1 MICFWNAKY
10 RFLQAELTYCQVY
23 SICPLVSRYRLSSV
37 PLVIGR
43 TAGEARGQEW
53 LSETLNAD
61 SGSVLLTIVFVS
73 LT

>member
-1 MICFWNAKY
+1 MHS
-10 RFLQAELTYCQVY
+10 V
-23 SICPLVSRYRLSSV
+23 SPLVSRYRFSSV

-43 TAGEARGQEW
+43 TAGEARGQGW

-61 SGSVLLTIVFVS
+61 SGSVLFTIVFVS